1 VATIT
6 HEQRSLSSTIT
17 SRKPRAHNL
26 NLIIKFQSERKR
38 RFSQFLKET
47 FTSVV
52 IPRLR
57 FLFRKKES
65 LDFLLDVV
73 FKQRVG
79 QRIEDGVRN
88 VQKANDVVGNDRLV
102 KGTEISTE
110 VEIRICCV
118 ADYQDKHDEADE
130 PCGGD
135 FEAVSLLPMG
145 KWMVKL

>member
-1 VATIT
+1 MATIT

-17 SRKPRAHNL
+17 SRKSRAQSKFNYKIPIRKKKKIQSVFKGNL
-26 NLIIKFQSERKR
+26 RICCDTSIKVSL
-38 RFSQFLKET
+38 S
-47 FTSVV
+47 
-52 IPRLR
+52 
-57 FLFRKKES
+57 KKES

-79 QRIEDGVRN
+79 QRIEGGVRN

-135 FEAVSLLPMG
+135 FEAVFLLPME